1 MGRLAS
7 ETSVA
12 RPNSAV
18 AKAFYLHLAQALTIN
33 FSQHLLVHLFFTVCT
48 CIQSFSLGAQ
58 GNLLLFEAIMA
69 VWHNRLIWK
78 FDKISPALAFG
89 LAWPEA
95 SNFASQNPN
104 LLWHSYCHA
113 KSIGEVMKAVVGPRP
128 HGKSTFHTSS
138 LEKKKKN
145 LINIIHCSR
154 KSFAAR
160 SIKSELCC
168 MGNVP

>member
-1 MGRLAS
+1 MGLLAS

-33 FSQHLLVHLFFTVCT
+33 FSQHLLVHLFFTVRT

-89 LAWPEA
+89 LAGQRP
-95 SNFASQNPN
+95 PI
-104 LLWHSYCHA
+104 LPA
-113 KSIGEVMKAVVGPRP
+113 KIQTCFGTATAMLKALVR
-128 HGKSTFHTSS
+128 
-138 LEKKKKN
+138 
-145 LINIIHCSR
+145 
-154 KSFAAR
+154 
-160 SIKSELCC
+160 
-168 MGNVP
+168 